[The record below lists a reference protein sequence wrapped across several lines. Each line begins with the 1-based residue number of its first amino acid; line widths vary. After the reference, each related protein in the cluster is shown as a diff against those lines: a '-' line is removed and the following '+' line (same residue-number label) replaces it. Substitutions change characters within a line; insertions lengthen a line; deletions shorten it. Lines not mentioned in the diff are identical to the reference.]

1 MNKRVASCELRVAK
15 VAMRPQ
21 EKFLAWLFSPLERGR
36 GVFVFTCFLVLGS
49 WFSLN
54 AQTGTTD
61 EMIVIKQYQSTLE
74 DADKITVSP
83 TIPEVEAPKQ
93 NYTYQVPQR
102 DYKSMVF
109 EPNPLKPIALSK
121 EKIERRNGSYIK
133 FGFGTQLTPLAQ
145 FAYNDNRVKNLKYGI
160 WYDHLSMRGFQ
171 NKFMRFSDDKVGVY
185 LKGTPGKI
193 ETGFDFS
200 FHNLRT
206 HFYATDSVE
215 NRKDIFQRFR
225 SYDGKV
231 FIRNTKENNLKL
243 NFRQDVA
250 FGYFEEFRGKSKE
263 WFVGGNTYAE
273 RAFSKVHHVDFDFG
287 FDISNYTDTAAL
299 RRNIFTVRA
308 GYFFDND
315 DWLIRGRGGVAVDG
329 SKVYPLAQ
337 VTVEKR
343 LFEHYL
349 IVLADWQFQ
358 FNKNSYR
365 NFALDNNFVSSSLQ
379 LLNTR
384 RSDVQA
390 GFKGTVSAFSYLAA
404 FHYKR
409 VWNMP
414 LFVNDTNDINRFKTI
429 YDHAHIFT
437 IHAEMGYNWKENLR
451 SLLSVDYHIFDMDNE
466 AKAWHEPA
474 LNLSFRTTYNFKEK
488 MIFGLELFA
497 LAQAHAKL
505 ADGSS
510 QLIKGTADLNIS
522 AEYIFKKYLSF
533 FLKLNNIAHQK
544 YQRFYRY
551 PSFGF
556 NGVIGAKFSF

>member
-1 MNKRVASCELRVAK
+1 MRNRVASNERRERSMVNGQWSMANS
-15 VAMRPQ
+15 R
-21 EKFLAWLFSPLERGR
+21 WL
-36 GVFVFTCFLVLGS
+36 LVILI
-49 WFSLN
+49 SLISHLISFGQ
-54 AQTGTTD
+54 AGTND
-61 EMIVIKQYQSTLE
+61 EMIVIKQYKSTLE
-74 DADKITVSP
+74 DADKITVAPS
-83 TIPEVEAPKQ
+83 IPDEEVAKQ
-93 NYTYQVPQR
+93 NYVYQLPQK
-102 DYKSMVF
+102 DYKSSLF

-145 FAYNDNRVKNLKYGI
+145 LAYNDNRTKNLKFGL

-215 NRKDIFQRFR
+215 KRQDIFQRFR
-225 SYDGKV
+225 SYDGRV
-231 FIRNTKENNLKL
+231 FIKNTGENKLKL
-243 NFRQDVA
+243 NFKQDVS
-250 FGYFEEFRGKSKE
+250 FSYFQEFRGAANE

-273 RAFSKVHHVDFDFG
+273 RAFGKKHHVDFDFT
-287 FDISNYTDTAAL
+287 FDISKYTADTLAL
-299 RRNIFTVRA
+299 QRNIFKVRA

-315 DWLIRGRGGVAVDG
+315 DWLIRGKGGVAVDG
-329 SKVYPLAQ
+329 KKVYPLAH
-337 VTVEKR
+337 VTIEKR
-343 LFEHYL
+343 LYQHYL

-358 FNKNSYR
+358 FNKNSFR
-365 NFALDNNFVSSSLQ
+365 DFALNNNFVNSSLQ
-379 LLNTR
+379 LQNTR
-384 RSDVQA
+384 RSDLQVA
-390 GFKGTVSAFSYLAA
+390 LKGTAKAFSYNAG

-409 VWNMP
+409 VWNMAM
-414 LFVNDTNDINRFKTI
+414 FVNDTNNMNRFDI
-429 YDHAHIFT
+429 LYDHANVYT

-451 SLLSVDYHIFDMDNE
+451 SLLAVDYHIFDMDNE
-466 AKAWHEPA
+466 LKAWHEPA

-505 ADGSS
+505 ANGSA
-510 QLIKGTADLNIS
+510 QLIKGTADLNVS
-522 AEYIFKKYLSF
+522 AEYVFKKYLSF
-533 FLKLNNIAHQK
+533 FINLNNIAHQK